1 MRFLNLV
8 TIIVL
13 HQGLQV
19 EGKIRVQN
27 VVHQRLTL
35 LLELGTCPF
44 SGTLATSSKLVP
56 VQKVI
61 LKSLHPKD
69 ALVHQD
75 VEQALMV
82 PT

>member
-27 VVHQRLTL
+27 VVHQSLTL

-44 SGTLATSSKLVP
+44 SGTLTTSSHVKKP
-56 VQKVI
+56 T
-61 LKSLHPKD
+61 LKSLHLKD
-69 ALVHQD
+69 ALVHLL
-75 VEQALMV
+75 VEQALML